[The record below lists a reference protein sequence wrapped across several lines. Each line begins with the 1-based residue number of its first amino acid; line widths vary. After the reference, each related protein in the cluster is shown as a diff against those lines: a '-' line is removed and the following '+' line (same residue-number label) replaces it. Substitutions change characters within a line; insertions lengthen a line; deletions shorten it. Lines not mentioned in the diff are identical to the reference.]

1 MLFLKFLQAIVK
13 ALNSEGTPGQ
23 VAAGIA
29 FGAALGLTPLMN
41 LHNLLIVLLVLILN
55 VSMAGFSLGWLVFTP
70 IGFLLDPL
78 FDAIGNALLANE
90 SLQGLWESMANAP
103 VIPFTN
109 FNNTVVLGSL
119 LFWVLAWVPIFLLF
133 RYGVR
138 RYRET
143 LFERLK
149 KTRLFQVVKA
159 SALYR
164 MYSMLYPG

>member
-29 FGAALGLTPLMN
+29 FGAALGLTPLAN

-78 FDAIGNALLANE
+78 FDAIGNALLGNE
-90 SLQGLWESMANAP
+90 GLQPLWTSMANAP
-103 VIPFTN
+103 AVPFTN

-149 KTRLFQVVKA
+149 QTRLFQVVKA
-159 SALYR
+159 SSLYR
-164 MYSMLYPG
+164 VYDMLYPG